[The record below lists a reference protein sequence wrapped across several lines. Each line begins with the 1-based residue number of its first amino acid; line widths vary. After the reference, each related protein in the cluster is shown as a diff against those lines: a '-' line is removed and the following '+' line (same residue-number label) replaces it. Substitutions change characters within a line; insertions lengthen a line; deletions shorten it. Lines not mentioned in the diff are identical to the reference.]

1 MTDSNLHYRTGQC
14 RCGQVQFEVNS
25 EPLITMACHCTG
37 CQRMT
42 ASAFSLSA
50 LYPSNGFKI
59 ILGEPVIGGLHGAT
73 RHYFCSYCMSWLF
86 TRPDGMDEFVNVRA
100 TMMDGAQSL
109 SPFIETYTD
118 EKLPWATTP
127 AVHSFNKFPSPENFP
142 ALLSEF
148 AKRYQ

>member
-1 MTDSNLHYRTGQC
+1 MTDNNSLKIGKC

-25 EPLITMACHCTG
+25 EPLLTMACHCTG

-50 LYPSNGFKI
+50 LYPSNAFKVT
-59 ILGEPVIGGLHGAT
+59 LGEPVIGGLHGKT
-73 RHYFCSYCMSWLF
+73 HHYCCPHCMSWLF
-86 TRPDGMDEFVNVRA
+86 TRLETMPEFVRVRA
-100 TMMDGAQSL
+100 TMMDDAQSF
-109 SPFIETYTD
+109 SPFIESYTD

-127 AVHSFNKFPSPENFP
+127 AVHSFAKFPSPDNFS

-148 AKRYQ
+148 AKRHK